1 MSIGLKLYVLLFL
14 VMVICLSAFTFLNI
28 ANQREDLFDFVEL
41 NALRTTDLI
50 KNSIH
55 YSMLINRK
63 EDIDQI
69 FKNFESLGEFEVI
82 RIYDKK
88 GFIIFSTRS
97 DEKGYRVSLDSEACQ
112 VCHSRPEPLK
122 ALKLK
127 QRHRIAETS
136 DGRPVLALINP
147 IENEES
153 CARESCHVP
162 PEQRAILGVL
172 DIQMSLEMVNADLAH
187 SRLNTIIASGVF
199 ILVVLVAVGVLIWNQ
214 IRRPIIALISG
225 TMAIARGNLDH
236 IIPVR
241 RNDEIGELAGSFNQ
255 MVSELKRARRE
266 LTTWSE
272 TLQEKV
278 NKKTEELQQIQYH
291 LLHVE
296 KMASLGKLAAT
307 VAHELNNPLAGIL
320 TYTRLALR
328 RLKKNDLDAKQLK
341 NIYADLTIVDKETT
355 RCGNIVK
362 NLLLFSKHKAGEYS
376 LYDIN
381 DIIHQCLML
390 IQHHLELNSIR
401 LVTDYSGKSINTFCD
416 SNHIQQALLAIM
428 MNAIEAMDEDGIL
441 TIAAA
446 QNDTETIIKIKDNG
460 CGISSEAVPYIF
472 EPFYSGK
479 KDGKGVGLGLSVA
492 YGIIE
497 AHKGKIDTDST
508 IGVGSEFIITL
519 PNRPNTDV
527 KNQESLIKNKIE
539 GDQIE

>member
-28 ANQREDLFDFVEL
+28 ANQKKDLFDLVEL

-69 FKNFESLGEFEVI
+69 FKNFESLVEFEVI

-88 GFIIFSTRS
+88 GFIIFSTLP
-97 DEKGYRVSLDSEACQ
+97 DEKGSRATLGSEACQ
-112 VCHSRPEPLK
+112 VCHSGPEPLK

-136 DGRPVLALINP
+136 DGHPVLALINP

-153 CARESCHVP
+153 CARAECHVP
-162 PEQRAILGVL
+162 PEERAILGVL
-172 DIQMSLEMVNADLAH
+172 DIQMSLELVNADLANNQK
-187 SRLNTIIASGVF
+187 NTIIASGVF
-199 ILVVLVAVGVLIWNQ
+199 ILVVLMAVGVLIWNQ
-214 IRRPIIALISG
+214 IRRPIKALISG
-225 TMAIARGNLDH
+225 TMAIAKGNLDH
-236 IIPVR
+236 TIPIR
-241 RNDEIGELAGSFNQ
+241 RNDEIGELAGSFNL
-255 MVSELKRARRE
+255 MVSELKRTRGE
-266 LTTWSE
+266 LTNWSE

-278 NKKTEELQQIQYH
+278 KKKTEELQQIQYH

-320 TYTRLALR
+320 TYTRLTLR
-328 RLKKNDLDAKQLK
+328 RLDNNNLDAEKLK
-341 NIYADLTIVDKETT
+341 SIHDDLTIVDKETT

-376 LYDIN
+376 ICDIN
-381 DIIHQCLML
+381 DIIHQCLLL
-390 IQHHLELNSIR
+390 IQHHLELNDIK
-401 LVTDYSGKSINTFCD
+401 LITDYSGKSINTFCD

-446 QNDTETIIKIKDNG
+446 QNETDTIIKIKDNG
-460 CGISSEAVPYIF
+460 CGIASESVPYIF

-497 AHKGKIDTDST
+497 AHKGKIDIDST
-508 IGVGSEFIITL
+508 LGSGSEFIITL
-519 PNRPNTDV
+519 PNRPKAEEV
-527 KNQESLIKNKIE
+527 NQESQVATKSE